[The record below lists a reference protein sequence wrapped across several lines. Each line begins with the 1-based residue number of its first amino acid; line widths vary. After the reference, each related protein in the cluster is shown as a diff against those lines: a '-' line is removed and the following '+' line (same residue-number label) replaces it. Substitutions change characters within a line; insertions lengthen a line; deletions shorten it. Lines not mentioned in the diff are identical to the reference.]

1 MWKKKHDKQLN
12 RHVFPHYHCYTH
24 INLGVKVTWSGDLEV
39 CTRRKR
45 RSSPWGTADLCQYH
59 CFTYTYIYTFDMCF
73 MLLLNHNSWALLRV
87 VFGNGTDDVMVANED
102 EDNLPVW
109 SLLWFL
115 VPFAILMMMS
125 RVCKDV
131 CMPVQKCAYIYLYM
145 YIYITFIPNAV
156 FPSINVITDL

>member
-1 MWKKKHDKQLN
+1 
-12 RHVFPHYHCYTH
+12 
-24 INLGVKVTWSGDLEV
+24 
-39 CTRRKR
+39 
-45 RSSPWGTADLCQYH
+45 
-59 CFTYTYIYTFDMCF
+59 MCF

-87 VFGNGTDDVMVANED
+87 IFGNGTDDVMVANED

-131 CMPVQKCAYIYLYM
+131 CMPVQKCAHIYIYTYLYICTYIHVWLFM
-145 YIYITFIPNAV
+145 YIRIHILYTISNDPCATSAIFNSSRGVVEFIDLVNGIASW
-156 FPSINVITDL
+156 SIFSFSSSDSDEPRSFYSSSSESR